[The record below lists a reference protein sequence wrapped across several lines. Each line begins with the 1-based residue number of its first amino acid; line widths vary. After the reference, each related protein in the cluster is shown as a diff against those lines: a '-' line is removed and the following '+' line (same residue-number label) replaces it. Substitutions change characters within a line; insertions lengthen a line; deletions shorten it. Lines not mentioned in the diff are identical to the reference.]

1 MLIFTIRVNTGIS
14 TFCINLSNCLPI
26 QMQSSSLYAVLMFRF
41 YAVLMFRQGMI
52 VLVL

>member
-14 TFCINLSNCLPI
+14 TCCINLSNCLPI
-26 QMQSSSLYAVLMFRF
+26 QMQSSSF

-52 VLVL
+52 RIGVLVL